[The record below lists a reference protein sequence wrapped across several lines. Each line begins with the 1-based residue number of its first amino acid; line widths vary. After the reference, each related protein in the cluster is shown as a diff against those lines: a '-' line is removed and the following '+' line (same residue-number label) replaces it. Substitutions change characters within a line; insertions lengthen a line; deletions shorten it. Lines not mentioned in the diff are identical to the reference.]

1 MSLVPKDLK
10 YTKTHEWVRIE
21 NDVATVGITDFA
33 QGELSDVVFVELPA
47 IGKNVTQNDTLGT
60 VEAVKAVSDF
70 YAPVSGEVIAVNN
83 ELRTAPGTVNQD
95 AYGKGWMAKV
105 RMSNPADLKNLLG
118 PEDYELLAAKS
129 AH

>member
-10 YTKTHEWVRIE
+10 YTKTHEWVRVA

-33 QGELSDVVFVELPA
+33 QAELSDVVFVELPNV
-47 IGKNVTQNDTLGT
+47 GKKVAQGDTLGT

-70 YAPVSGEVIAVNN
+70 YSPVSGEVIAVNDD
-83 ELRTAPGTVNQD
+83 LKTAPGTVNKD
-95 AYGKGWMAKV
+95 AYGRGWMTRLKL
-105 RMSNPADLKNLLG
+105 SNPANLENLLG
-118 PEDYELLAAKS
+118 PEDYEALAAKS